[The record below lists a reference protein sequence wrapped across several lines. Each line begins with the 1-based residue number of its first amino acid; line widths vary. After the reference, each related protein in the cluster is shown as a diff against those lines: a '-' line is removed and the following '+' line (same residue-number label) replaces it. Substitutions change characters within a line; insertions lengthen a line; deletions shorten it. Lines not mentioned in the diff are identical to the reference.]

1 MSWTEY
7 YTVPAAVR
15 NHKQNGIEDCHAP
28 VTSEKKRKGQITKGV
43 KNDIAKR

>member
-15 NHKQNGIEDCHAP
+15 NHKQNGSGGCPAPFTSKNIEE
-28 VTSEKKRKGQITKGV
+28 SNNERS
-43 KNDIAKR
+43 